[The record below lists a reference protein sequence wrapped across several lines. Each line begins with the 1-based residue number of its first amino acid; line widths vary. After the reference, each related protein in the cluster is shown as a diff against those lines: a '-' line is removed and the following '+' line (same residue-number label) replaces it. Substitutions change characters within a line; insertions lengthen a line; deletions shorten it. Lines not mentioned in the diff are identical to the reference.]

1 MSPPSVLIDAFK
13 AIDEIHAIAVLMVND
28 GFDADAMR
36 VLAAIPTVSQTW
48 EPPTRAL
55 PDDGRPTTAAWLW
68 LLEGWS
74 VDIEDLARSA
84 DVTRQT
90 ARQKLAVIQKAR
102 LAYPDGTMSKG
113 AQGAL
118 RAHVAA
124 RLIGNAGGKRRKKK
138 TDDEETN

>member
-1 MSPPSVLIDAFK
+1 MNPPAILIDAFK
-13 AIDEIHAIAVLMVND
+13 ATDEIHAIAVLMVND
-28 GFDADAMR
+28 GFDAEAMR
-36 VLAAIPTVSQTW
+36 VLAAIPNAAQTW
-48 EPPTRAL
+48 NAPSREL
-55 PDDGRPTTAAWLW
+55 PDDGRPTTAAWQW
-68 LLEGWS
+68 LLDGW
-74 VDIEDLARSA
+74 VIDIEDLARSA